1 MKLKVEVHT
10 DGGFALIR
18 CTGQLIFGKESEI
31 LCGHL
36 EAAFSRFRKC
46 VLNMEGV
53 DQIDAGGLGVLA
65 GCCRKARL
73 MNCQLL
79 LASVP
84 QNVSEMLSLTRLSD
98 AFQMHDSEQSAIRA
112 CCQAA

>member
-18 CTGQLIFGKESEI
+18 CTGQVIFGEESDV
-31 LCGHL
+31 LCEHL
-36 EAAFSRFRKC
+36 EQAFSRFRKC

-53 DQIDAGGLGVLA
+53 DQIDAGGLGILA
-65 GCCRKARL
+65 GCCRRARL

-84 QNVSEMLSLTRLSD
+84 KNVSEMLRLTRLSD
-98 AFQMHDSEQSAIRA
+98 VLQMHDSEQSAIRA
-112 CCQAA
+112 CWQAA